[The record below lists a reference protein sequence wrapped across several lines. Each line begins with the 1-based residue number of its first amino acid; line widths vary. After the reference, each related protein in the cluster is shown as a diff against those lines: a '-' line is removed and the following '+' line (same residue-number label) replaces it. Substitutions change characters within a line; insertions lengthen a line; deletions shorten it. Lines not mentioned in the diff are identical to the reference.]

1 MSEHRTGA
9 GPALR
14 PVRDRDAIVIP
25 MVLAIIAVALAAL
38 HVAFDKLHNRRPDLV
53 SAEMLRFVDLGQEL
67 NLPTWFSS
75 VLWLAAALVAF
86 SIWRVFQERG
96 YGHQAYWAGMVALF
110 TFLSL
115 DEAGKVH
122 EGIGGFVVS
131 QGDFSGFFTYA
142 WVIVGAAFTLV
153 IGAIYVRLL
162 LRLKPAVALTII
174 AAAVVFLSGA
184 VGVEFD
190 LRGGRQGPS
199 GEHAVRPVP
208 SSHDHLRGDPRDA
221 GRRPAPARA
230 PERSG
235 RRWVS
240 LQERG
245 SRARSDRR
253 RGIAF
258 SRARSPHP
266 RKKIRAVE
274 AWIRFARAPRGP
286 RGGGKVDQLALEN
299 SG

>member
-1 MSEHRTGA
+1 
-9 GPALR
+9 
-14 PVRDRDAIVIP
+14 

-53 SAEMLRFVDLGQEL
+53 SAEMLRFVDLGQES

-184 VGVEFD
+184 VGVELIYAAVDKGHLASMPFGQSR
-190 LRGGRQGPS
+190 LRMIIYEETLEMLG
-199 GEHAVRPVP
+199 AVLL
-208 SSHDHLRGDPRDA
+208 LRALLNVLAGDGSPYRSA
-221 GRRPAPARA
+221 APAPARTVA
-230 PERSG
+230 AE
-235 RRWVS
+235 
-240 LQERG
+240 
-245 SRARSDRR
+245 
-253 RGIAF
+253 
-258 SRARSPHP
+258 
-266 RKKIRAVE
+266 
-274 AWIRFARAPRGP
+274 
-286 RGGGKVDQLALEN
+286 
-299 SG
+299 